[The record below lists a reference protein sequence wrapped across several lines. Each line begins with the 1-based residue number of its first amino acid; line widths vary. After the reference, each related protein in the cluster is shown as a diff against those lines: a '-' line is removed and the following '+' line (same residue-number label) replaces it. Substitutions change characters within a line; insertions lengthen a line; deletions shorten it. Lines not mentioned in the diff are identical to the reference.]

1 MKITEQQLREW
12 LESPV
17 TLALQKRCK
26 TVLEM
31 IVGIPGEDFLN
42 RGNPQLTQENIIENV
57 AKGAE
62 WRTFIEILRGDWT
75 EIDDEE

>member
-17 TLALQKRCK
+17 TLALQKKCEIELGK
-26 TVLEM
+26 
-31 IVGIPGEDFLN
+31 IVGIPAEDFFIRRN
-42 RGNPQLTQENIIENV
+42 AQLTQANILENV
-57 AKGAE
+57 TKGVE
-62 WRTFIEILRGDWT
+62 WTAFIKILKGDWT